1 MSKSTLDVLARK
13 YNTDKKIP
21 DGKPTVFG
29 SPGLGYSKYYYK
41 ELKSRKIKS
50 MIEIGVAFGSSIKMW
65 DEFFNN
71 KCKIIGID
79 KFENSFKR
87 SELEN
92 NNVRILIGDQGDRNF
107 LEQNLSE
114 NRYDLVIDD
123 GSHKYNDQMASFL
136 QIFPYVSYGGLYVVE
151 DLHISTP
158 FARLLKN
165 YHEFQ
170 PSITSMIK
178 NIRFYEDK
186 IAFIEKVSY

>member
-1 MSKSTLDVLARK
+1 MKILAIDVGIV
-13 YNTDKKIP
+13 N
-21 DGKPTVFG
+21 
-29 SPGLGYSKYYYK
+29 LGYVYAELLIEEPTDGSKYK
-41 ELKSRKIKS
+41 NLLLN
-50 MIEIGVAFGSSIKMW
+50 SIYN
-65 DEFFNN
+65 EESFNN